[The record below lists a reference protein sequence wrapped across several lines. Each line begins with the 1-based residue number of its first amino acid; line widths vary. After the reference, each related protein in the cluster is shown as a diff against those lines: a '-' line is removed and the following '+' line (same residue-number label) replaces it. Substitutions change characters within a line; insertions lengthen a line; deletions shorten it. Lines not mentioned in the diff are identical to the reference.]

1 MKIIEQFI
9 KGKEN
14 SLKTCEDGL
23 FTGSFMA
30 AVIDGV
36 TPKSRY
42 LWQGKT
48 SGCYAK
54 DILLAFLGKIQRSEL
69 KSQTPEEFFS
79 LLDRQ
84 LAIASG
90 MPARK
95 AGAGNSDSGVLRFT
109 DYPRASI
116 ILYNDIC
123 REIWAYGDCQCA
135 VNGRVYTHEK
145 EIDRLNAGLRAFC
158 LEYELQKGKTIEE
171 LAQLPADPGRTAI
184 EENLKLQMAFENK
197 NIPFG
202 YPVLN
207 GQGIAPSMIKVYP
220 VKSGD
225 EILLASNGYP
235 VLGGTLECV

>member
-79 LLDRQ
+79 LDR
-84 LAIASG
+84 
-90 MPARK
+90 
-95 AGAGNSDSGVLRFT
+95 
-109 DYPRASI
+109 
-116 ILYNDIC
+116 
-123 REIWAYGDCQCA
+123 
-135 VNGRVYTHEK
+135 
-145 EIDRLNAGLRAFC
+145 
-158 LEYELQKGKTIEE
+158 
-171 LAQLPADPGRTAI
+171 
-184 EENLKLQMAFENK
+184 
-197 NIPFG
+197 
-202 YPVLN
+202 
-207 GQGIAPSMIKVYP
+207 
-220 VKSGD
+220 KST
-225 EILLASNGYP
+225 
-235 VLGGTLECV
+235 V